1 MGLLSSYSS
10 KCFFGIVSKAVLVVV
25 VIVLLP
31 QKAFKIFSKILGVEI
46 ADKI

>member
-1 MGLLSSYSS
+1 M
-10 KCFFGIVSKAVLVVV
+10 SKAVLVVVV